1 MTGLPRYSGHSRC
14 SMDAKKASMS
24 TWKMVRFDNVSVYDT
39 DVNLPIPAKTFA
51 SRLLKWYRENR
62 RELPW
67 RKNSDPYRVWVSEIM
82 LQQTQVKTVIPYF
95 EEFLRT
101 YPSIKALADA
111 QENEILSAWSGLGY
125 YKRGRNLHKAA
136 RIVCEQHGGEFPRD
150 FGQALQLPGIG
161 PYTAGAILSL
171 AYGEPM
177 PILDGNV
184 GRLFSRYLKIEGALE
199 GSTLAKL
206 RKFLVQ
212 LVSEASV
219 AENIRDF
226 NQALMEMGALVCTP
240 RDPQCVSCPLAA
252 SCIAYQKG
260 LEKTLPQPR
269 TRRAVQE
276 FHYTVALIAR
286 GEKYLLT
293 QNWNDT
299 FLRGFWEFPR
309 IQGPPTSRLA
319 ENFKMTHGLHLK
331 VRKRAAPVAHRI
343 TFRKLNFH
351 PVLVSLQSPAPQQ
364 TFTWT
369 KPGQKGYP
377 ISSYIQKILKSLES

>member
-1 MTGLPRYSGHSRC
+1 ML
-14 SMDAKKASMS
+14 K
-24 TWKMVRFDNVSVYDT
+24 
-39 DVNLPIPAKTFA
+39 LPIPVKELA

-67 RKNSDPYRVWVSEIM
+67 RTDSDPYRVWVSEIM
-82 LQQTQVKTVIPYF
+82 LQQTQVKTVVPYF

-101 YPSIKALADA
+101 YPNIEALADA

-125 YKRGRNLHKAA
+125 YKRARNLHKTAQ
-136 RIVCEQHGGEFPRD
+136 ILCEQHGGEFPRD
-150 FGQALQLPGIG
+150 FSQVLQLPGIG

-171 AYGEPM
+171 AYGEPV
-177 PILDGNV
+177 PILDGNIS
-184 GRLFSRYLKIEGALE
+184 RLFSRYLKIEGVLE
-199 GSTLAKL
+199 GSTLAQL
-206 RKFLVQ
+206 QKFLVQ

-219 AENIRDF
+219 SENIRDF

-240 RDPQCVSCPLAA
+240 RNPQCVSCPLAA
-252 SCIAYQKG
+252 SCLAYQKG
-260 LEKTLPQPR
+260 LEKTLPRPR

-293 QNWNDT
+293 QNWEDT

-309 IQGPPTSRLA
+309 IQGPPTPRLA
-319 ENFKMTHGLHLK
+319 EKFKKTHGLHLK
-331 VRKRAAPVAHRI
+331 VREKTAPVAHRI

-351 PVLVSLQSPAPQQ
+351 PVLVSLQSPAPHQK
-364 TFTWT
+364 FTWT
-369 KPGQKGYP
+369 RPGQKGYP
-377 ISSYIQKILKSLES
+377 VSSYIKKILNSLES

>member
-1 MTGLPRYSGHSRC
+1 MLKLS
-14 SMDAKKASMS
+14 
-24 TWKMVRFDNVSVYDT
+24 
-39 DVNLPIPAKTFA
+39 IPVQEFA
-51 SRLLKWYRENR
+51 SHLLKWYRENR
-62 RELPW
+62 RDLPW
-67 RKNSDPYRVWVSEIM
+67 RKNSDPYRVWVSEVM
-82 LQQTQVKTVIPYF
+82 LQQTQVKTVVPYF

-101 YPSIKALADA
+101 YPSIEALANA
-111 QENEILSAWSGLGY
+111 QENEILSTWSGLGY
-125 YKRGRNLHKAA
+125 YKRARNLHKAA
-136 RIVCEQHGGEFPRD
+136 QIVCEQHGGEFPPD
-150 FGQALQLPGIG
+150 LSQALQLPGIG

-171 AYGEPM
+171 AYGKPV
-177 PILDGNV
+177 PILDGNI

-199 GSTLAKL
+199 GSTLAQL
-206 RKFLVQ
+206 RRFLVQ

-219 AENIRDF
+219 AESIRDF

-240 RDPQCVSCPLAA
+240 RNPQCVSCPLAA
-252 SCIAYQKG
+252 SCIAYEKG

-293 QNWNDT
+293 QNREDT

-331 VRKRAAPVAHRI
+331 VRKRAAPVSHRI

-351 PVLVSLQSPAPQQ
+351 PVLVSLQSPEPQQ

-377 ISSYIQKILKSLES
+377 VSSYIQKILKSLES

>member
-1 MTGLPRYSGHSRC
+1 
-14 SMDAKKASMS
+14 MS

-82 LQQTQVKTVIPYF
+82 LQQTQVKTVVPYF

-150 FGQALQLPGIG
+150 FSQALQLPGIG

-171 AYGEPM
+171 AYGEPV
-177 PILDGNV
+177 PILDGNIS
-184 GRLFSRYLKIEGALE
+184 RLFSRYLKIEGALE

-240 RDPQCVSCPLAA
+240 RNPQCVSCPLAA

-293 QNWNDT
+293 QSWNDT

-377 ISSYIQKILKSLES
+377 VSSYIQKILKSLES